1 MQTFKF
7 GIKIK
12 LFIVYFF
19 FLTLSSYL
27 LTPTV
32 YAQYLN
38 LSVQPPQIKILMQ
51 SGRSLI
57 KAFDFENLG
66 DAGVYSLRVVSFLP
80 NDGEGGV
87 TFKDKAE
94 GPVRFALENTNLDFN
109 KLFLVQAR
117 QKIQAVLKIRTIENA
132 PQGDY
137 YYTLFL
143 VSEPTTSQNTAGK
156 SRAMLGANILISITE
171 TGFTETTAQVSQL
184 SVIPDY
190 QFTLFGTAFR
200 VIEWGKEAPVVFR
213 IVNTGNY
220 LAVPLPVLK
229 LKGPF
234 GLSKKKN
241 LLPLNVL
248 ASSERLM
255 LAESVGECLKCKIS
269 HSAVFKGLNM
279 GRYRLSAEVGFEG
292 MNKKIYADTEFWVL
306 PLTLLKYVFGA
317 FVLSLFWLWWHRRG
331 RK

>member
-1 MQTFKF
+1 MDPRRDSGMTKKRWRPWNKFRVTNKKMKNIESSKRIIVFILTFS
-7 GIKIK
+7 
-12 LFIVYFF
+12 L
-19 FLTLSSYL
+19 YL
-27 LTPTV
+27 LACKKV
-32 YAQYLN
+32 NAQYLN

-87 TFKDKAE
+87 VFKDKAE

-156 SRAMLGANILISITE
+156 SRAMLGANILVSITE
-171 TGFTETTAQVSQL
+171 TGFTETTAQVS
-184 SVIPDY
+184 
-190 QFTLFGTAFR
+190 
-200 VIEWGKEAPVVFR
+200 
-213 IVNTGNY
+213 
-220 LAVPLPVLK
+220 
-229 LKGPF
+229 
-234 GLSKKKN
+234 
-241 LLPLNVL
+241 
-248 ASSERLM
+248 
-255 LAESVGECLKCKIS
+255 
-269 HSAVFKGLNM
+269 
-279 GRYRLSAEVGFEG
+279 
-292 MNKKIYADTEFWVL
+292 
-306 PLTLLKYVFGA
+306 
-317 FVLSLFWLWWHRRG
+317 
-331 RK
+331 